1 MSLTIVFPL
10 VVVVQSLS
18 CALLFLTRWTAAC
31 QAFLSSPISWSLIN
45 FLSFESVML
54 SNYLILCYTLLIL
67 SSFFLSIK
75 VFSNESG
82 LGIKWTKYWSFSNS
96 AFNEYSGL
104 IFFRIDWFDI
114 FAVQGT
120 LKNLLQ
126 YQFKSINFLVLM
138 VRYHHWHNGHEFEQT
153 PGDSGGQSILACC
166 SPWVAK
172 SQTRL
177 SDWTTQKQI
186 FSHTIY
192 KS

>member
-1 MSLTIVFPL
+1 MLCKY
-10 VVVVQSLS
+10 LS
-18 CALLFLTRWTAAC
+18 TFWLW
-31 QAFLSSPISWSLIN
+31 
-45 FLSFESVML
+45 
-54 SNYLILCYTLLIL
+54 LLIHVKWFCETMNYYPL
-67 SSFFLSIK
+67 LPLLPLPSVFLSIK

-153 PGDSGGQSILACC
+153 PGDSGGQRSLACY
-166 SPWVAK
+166 SSWGLWE
-172 SQTRL
+172 T
-177 SDWTTQKQI
+177 DIT
-186 FSHTIY
+186 
-192 KS
+192 